1 MTGIISAIFVSF
13 SILIQISAQDA
24 PIVEAFVK
32 SGAADGD
39 GKTFDAPIG
48 SLNDAYDL
56 LTDESEGELTIKVIK
71 ANDENNALEAEAI
84 TFNKTSGITI
94 EGITEAEGT
103 NEKAEIDCAITAEN
117 DLFKCEKTVTFKNLI
132 FDFTTKQEDEG
143 ELIANADG
151 LALIHADAE
160 STSLTISNCEFKET
174 TPENTCGM
182 LSNAGEEVKFHLVKV
197 SAGSLTI
204 DTVEC
209 TSESELKF
217 SATPFLIDGAT
228 TAVTAVSLTSLKLSK
243 ITSSSSAA
251 VKIVGKTD
259 AAISVK
265 VDGCTFTDCVSSSPE
280 TATSGALYVESSS
293 EDSTFTIENNGIT
306 TFTKCTCA
314 NGKSGGIY
322 LKMDKIGDASK
333 LKWPTTGSNLVFSGC
348 AANSSR
354 STGLY
359 LEVKAELHENI
370 ADAMKSSFAA
380 GYTLENNRWFVVAKG
395 ADTND
400 VDFTLKY
407 FDQPTEVF
415 VKSEGEGEG
424 VSRDGPIGSLKEA
437 YDLLSDTNEGGLSIK
452 VINGDGETSALKP
465 EAMTLDKASEITIE
479 GITEAEGA
487 NEKAKIDCSIT
498 GESDLFTCKKTV
510 AFKNLIFVFS
520 ANLEEESNESESN
533 DEGTFALVST
543 GSESTS
549 LTISNCEFKQT
560 TPANTRGMLSNA
572 EEEVK
577 FHLIKVS
584 AGSLTIDTVECISD
598 KEVKFSVTP
607 FLIEGAVT
615 SVSLKSLN
623 LKKITSKESPVVKI
637 VGKDEAAVSVKLDS
651 CTFTECVSND
661 ATETTSSGALHVK
674 SKHAGS
680 TFSVEDNG
688 KTKFDGCACA
698 KGKSGA
704 IYLEMTAI
712 TEATQLSWPTTGTN
726 LEFTGCK
733 VSEED
738 ATSNTEK
745 NTALYLNVPVK
756 IHRDIAKEM
765 KKSFASGYKKNEN
778 KGIVVAKGTDDSSEV
793 DFTEVYF
800 DPITD
805 AYVSAKE
812 DDDNKDGLS
821 YATPKKKLD
830 SAYKL
835 FGEGVGEENFKV
847 NIIKTDAAYK
857 AEAITLDKLSLLTI
871 VGVQKT
877 DEANGE
883 AEVIETEVEIDCDAK
898 SNKDLFTCKK
908 KVEFRSLVFNFPSTL
923 EGEQAKNDGP
933 EVTGPFALIATDG
946 EDAELSIVK
955 CRFVRPTPTD
965 KLGMLSNADEETVG
979 IHLVKVS
986 AGTLTVNEVECSDE
1000 TNTAKFTVIPF
1011 LVEAATVS
1019 LKSLNLK
1026 KITSTTS
1033 AVVKIV
1039 GKTDAAISVKVD
1051 GCTFTECSS
1060 SDETATSGALYVES
1074 ENAGSSFEIGD
1085 TGATTF
1091 TKCTCENGK
1100 SGGIY
1105 LKMTEIGDASK
1116 LSWPTTGTNLAFT
1129 ECTAEETDPTSNAEK
1144 NTGLYLEVKT
1154 ELHENI
1160 ADEMKKSFAAG
1171 YTLNDYRWFVAA
1183 KGESDADVDFTLKY
1197 FDRPTEVFVKSGGK
1211 GEGVRKEAPIGS
1223 LKGAY
1228 ELLAETSDQGFSIK
1242 VIKAETETTALKP
1255 DAMTLDKTSGIT
1267 IEGITEAEGANE
1279 KAKIDCT
1286 VTAENDLFTCEKTVA
1301 FKNLIFDFS
1310 ATITQDEG
1318 ELKANA
1324 DGLALIHA
1332 DAESTSLSI
1341 LNCDF
1346 VRPTTGDIVGIHLVK
1361 VSAGSLKMT
1370 GAKCID
1376 DEKTVLFK
1384 AIPFLVEG
1392 AKEVVIEDVE
1402 VKKVEVE
1409 EGAAMSIKNGIKGEG
1424 KENKKNEGTEEIK
1437 GTVVVVEGVKMEEV
1451 KSKSGKTAGVEIALG
1466 EENSKVKM
1474 GREKACT
1481 FKECKAENGKSGAIY
1496 IEMKHVSGNL
1506 ELPGENKLEIDGT
1519 NSGKGNSGASLCIV
1533 AADFDAFSKQDNAFE
1548 FAKNYDER
1556 EAGWVVGAADEN
1568 AEPED
1573 VYEKYLKEKKD
1584 PEPEPEP
1591 GKKDERKANAG
1602 VIAVAVVVPIV
1613 FVIAVVVIV
1622 IVVMVVVK
1630 KRRSKYNSDGVG
1642 KDKEQEMS
1650 NNV

>member
-1 MTGIISAIFVSF
+1 MTGIISAIFVAF
-13 SILIQISAQDA
+13 SVLLQASCEEKTAT
-24 PIVEAFVK
+24 IVFVK
-32 SGAADGD
+32 SEGEGD
-39 GKTFDAPIG
+39 GTAFDKPKN
-48 SLNDAYDL
+48 SLSGAYDL
-56 LTDESEGELTIKVIK
+56 LTDESEDGLTIKVIK
-71 ANDENNALEAEAI
+71 ANDENNALKAEAM
-84 TFNKTSGITI
+84 TLDKTSGITI
-94 EGITEAEGT
+94 EGITDAEGT
-103 NEKAEIDCAITAEN
+103 NGKVEIDCTVTAES
-117 DLFKCEKTVTFKNLI
+117 DLFTCEKEVSFKYLI
-132 FDFTTKQEDEG
+132 FKFPATFTQVEG
-143 ELIANADG
+143 ELKANTDG
-151 LALIHADAE
+151 TALIHAVAGAE
-160 STSLTISNCEFKET
+160 NEEGSGSENEAGSGSESLTISNCDFVR
-174 TPENTCGM
+174 PE
-182 LSNAGEEVKFHLVKV
+182 AGDIGIHLVKV

-209 TSESELKF
+209 TSEKEVNF
-217 SATPFLIDGAT
+217 SA
-228 TAVTAVSLTSLKLSK
+228 
-243 ITSSSSAA
+243 
-251 VKIVGKTD
+251 
-259 AAISVK
+259 
-265 VDGCTFTDCVSSSPE
+265 
-280 TATSGALYVESSS
+280 
-293 EDSTFTIENNGIT
+293 
-306 TFTKCTCA
+306 
-314 NGKSGGIY
+314 
-322 LKMDKIGDASK
+322 
-333 LKWPTTGSNLVFSGC
+333 
-348 AANSSR
+348 
-354 STGLY
+354 
-359 LEVKAELHENI
+359 
-370 ADAMKSSFAA
+370 
-380 GYTLENNRWFVVAKG
+380 
-395 ADTND
+395 
-400 VDFTLKY
+400 
-407 FDQPTEVF
+407 
-415 VKSEGEGEG
+415 
-424 VSRDGPIGSLKEA
+424 
-437 YDLLSDTNEGGLSIK
+437 
-452 VINGDGETSALKP
+452 
-465 EAMTLDKASEITIE
+465 
-479 GITEAEGA
+479 
-487 NEKAKIDCSIT
+487 
-498 GESDLFTCKKTV
+498 
-510 AFKNLIFVFS
+510 
-520 ANLEEESNESESN
+520 
-533 DEGTFALVST
+533 
-543 GSESTS
+543 
-549 LTISNCEFKQT
+549 
-560 TPANTRGMLSNA
+560 
-572 EEEVK
+572 
-577 FHLIKVS
+577 
-584 AGSLTIDTVECISD
+584 
-598 KEVKFSVTP
+598 TP

-1039 GKTDAAISVKVD
+1039 GKDEAAISVKVD

-1074 ENAGSSFEIGD
+1074 ENAESSFEIGN

-1091 TKCTCENGK
+1091 TKCTCANGK

-1116 LSWPTTGTNLAFT
+1116 LKWPTTGTNLAFT
-1129 ECTAEETDPTSNAEK
+1129 ECTAGEADPTSNSIRK
-1144 NTGLYLEVKT
+1144 TGLYLDVKT
-1154 ELHENI
+1154 EFHKNI
-1160 ADEMKKSFAAG
+1160 ADEMKKSFAAD
-1171 YTLNDYRWFVAA
+1171 YTLEDNRWFVTANDSEG
-1183 KGESDADVDFTLKY
+1183 KDVDFTLKY
-1197 FDRPTEVFVKSGGK
+1197 FDQPKEVFVKSEGA
-1211 GEGVRKEAPIGS
+1211 GEGVKKEAPIGS
-1223 LKGAY
+1223 LKEAY
-1228 ELLAETSDQGFSIK
+1228 DLLSDTNEGGLSIK
-1242 VIKAETETTALKP
+1242 VINGDGETSALKP
-1255 DAMTLDKTSGIT
+1255 EAMTLDKTSGIT